1 MLKGLQQV
9 SWEENHGGLCW
20 LIGTAYRMNPFK
32 FKCFLM
38 LDDAVPIPP
47 PFLKN
52 IKKILRVVKLHM
64 FKLFKNPTM
73 SYFLIHF
80 HMVKTP

>member
-1 MLKGLQQV
+1 
-9 SWEENHGGLCW
+9 
-20 LIGTAYRMNPFK
+20 
-32 FKCFLM
+32 M

-64 FKLFKNPTM
+64 FKFFKKNNHVLLLD
-73 SYFLIHF
+73 SLSHG
-80 HMVKTP
+80 